1 MLTHRQGAGPVN
13 TECGDGQLRFQA
25 LGRRTVL
32 ADFSAGRT
40 TSDGGLLLLREVA
53 ERTGVLRRFAGCF
66 TDHRN
71 PDLIEH
77 HVDELIAQRIFG
89 LCLGY
94 EDLNDHDVL
103 RDDALLA
110 AASGKKDVL
119 GKHRKRKQDR
129 GHALAGKSTLNRLE
143 LTPPDADEASRYKKI
158 VADGEAISRF
168 FVDAYLETTPK
179 PTAPIILDVDAT
191 DDPLYGKQ
199 EGRFFHGYY
208 GHYCYLPLY
217 IFVGSELLCAKL
229 RPSDIDGAAG
239 TLDEIE
245 PIVKQIR
252 ERWPDVEIILRGDS
266 GFARDAIMTWCELN
280 GVDYVLGLAKNKR
293 LGRMLQDEQEQ
304 ARQQHEETGR
314 PARVF
319 KELRYET
326 LKTWTRTRRVVGKA
340 EQLPGKANPRFVV
353 TSLSI
358 ERIDDRELYED
369 LYCARGDM
377 ENRIKEQQLDM
388 FADRTSTSG
397 MRSNQLRLWLS
408 SVAYVLVNLLR
419 RIGLQTTQLKRA
431 QAGTIRTRLLKIG
444 AVVKVSVRRI
454 HVALSSVFPLKAL
467 MAEALAHILRWRPPL
482 R

>member
-1 MLTHRQGAGPVN
+1 VS
-13 TECGDGQLRFQA
+13 TECNDEQLQFQG
-25 LGRRTVL
+25 LGRRAVVG
-32 ADFSAGRT
+32 DFQAGHT
-40 TSDGGLLLLREVA
+40 TSDSGLLLLREVA
-53 ERTGVLRRFAGCF
+53 ERTSVLKRFSLCF
-66 TDHRN
+66 TDYRRQASVDHQ
-71 PDLIEH
+71 
-77 HVDELIAQRIFG
+77 VDELIAQRVFG

-94 EDLNDHDVL
+94 EDLNDHDTL
-103 RDDALLA
+103 RDDVLLA
-110 AASGKKDVL
+110 AAVGKTDPE
-119 GKHRKRKQDR
+119 GKQRRRERDR

-143 LTPPDADEASRYKKI
+143 LTPPDADKSSRYKKI
-158 VADGEAISRF
+158 VANGEAISRF
-168 FVDAYLETTPK
+168 FVDVYLDTTPK
-179 PTAPIILDVDAT
+179 PKEPIILDVDAT

-217 IFVGSELLCAKL
+217 IFTGSELLCAKL
-229 RPSDIDGAAG
+229 RPSNIDGAAG
-239 TLDEIE
+239 TLDELE

-280 GVDYVLGLAKNKR
+280 KVGYVLGLAKNAR
-293 LGRMLQDEQEQ
+293 LKGKLEDEQEQ
-304 ARQQHEETGR
+304 ARQECEATGK

-326 LKTWTRTRRVVGKA
+326 LKTWRRKRRVVGKA

-353 TSLSI
+353 TSLPI
-358 ERIDDRELYED
+358 KRFDARALYED

-388 FADRTSTSG
+388 FADRTSTHG
-397 MRSNQLRLWLS
+397 MRSNQLRLWFA
-408 SVAYVLVNLLR
+408 SVAYVLMNLLR
-419 RIGLQTTQLKRA
+419 RLGLQKTQLKRA

-444 AVVKVSVRRI
+444 ALVKVTVRR
-454 HVALSSVFPLKAL
+454 VYVSMSSAFPLKSAF
-467 MAEALAHILRWRPPL
+467 AQALAAIARWKPPN